1 MNKTSIEFAD
11 FTWNP
16 ITGCK
21 NGCEYCW
28 AKKFNDRYK
37 MQNDFYVPQ
46 FHEKRLLEKVPKLPK
61 ERNEI
66 ARIISPD
73 KPVIFTVD
81 MGDIFSSGIHPNWQL
96 KILEYVHN
104 HSGSMFLFLTKKPAG
119 YLEWH
124 EYFSENVFIGTSL
137 DFAHNHKRLLPVK
150 EMGDKEFKT
159 FVNIEPLMS
168 RMDMVDFSGI
178 DFVIV
183 GALTGRK
190 YRPDPAWHKS
200 INHPVIYYKK
210 NYQQYFPELQ
220 NPA

>member
-21 NGCEYCW
+21 NGCDYCW

-37 MQNDFYVPQ
+37 MQNDFHVPE
-46 FHEKRLLEKVPKLPK
+46 FHEKRLFEKIPAMPKV
-61 ERNEI
+61 RNEI
-66 ARIISPD
+66 AKIISPD
-73 KPVIFTVD
+73 KPVIFAVD
-81 MGDIFSSGIHPNWQL
+81 MGDIFSKGAELEWQNKVL
-96 KILEYVHN
+96 DFVDSHKQA
-104 HSGSMFLFLTKKPAG
+104 MFLFLSKRPG
-119 YLEWH
+119 QYHLWGED
-124 EYFSENVFIGTSL
+124 FPDNVFIGTSL
-137 DFAHNHKRLLPVK
+137 DFAHNHKRI
-150 EMGDKEFKT
+150 EEIQGMAGYGYKT

-168 RMDMVDFSGI
+168 RMDQVDFSGI

-190 YRPDPAWHKS
+190 YRPDLAWHKS

-210 NYQQYFPELQ
+210 NYQQYFPELK
-220 NPA
+220 NLK